1 MKAVGPVAEEVAL
14 DWEVGKM
21 HRHIAEVGIVVV
33 ASLDLVVGSHLHFGR
48 EGRGAGMEVRRL
60 EGAFVAVGRFRLP
73 LEGRLNVS
81 C

>member
-1 MKAVGPVAEEVAL
+1 MKVVGPVAEEVDL

-48 EGRGAGMEVRRL
+48 EGKGVGMEVRRL
-60 EGAFVAVGRFRLP
+60 EGAFVAVGTFHLP
-73 LEGRLNVS
+73 LVGRLNVS
-81 C
+81 D